1 MKLDQSKGIG
11 GLLKQGHTTQEGVDE
26 AVSKNIEAAKQLGR
40 IVHSSMGPNGMVRRR
55 AVDPR
60 GARASP
66 RRRRALVRASLSRAR
81 ARGARGDR
89 PSQPL
94 SSLSRLRARRARAPQ
109 NKLVINHLEKT
120 IVTSDCATIVRE
132 LEVAHPA
139 ARMITLAAE
148 MQEQEAGDGTN
159 LVIAFASE
167 LLKHSEDLLRQ
178 GLHPSEIVEGFKAA
192 QAKCLELLP
201 SCVCHEVRDLRDVKQ
216 LAEIVTPV
224 VCAKQPGYEGVL
236 APIIAEACTMVMP
249 PASSGKKPSVNSDSV
264 RIAKLPGSSIGMS
277 RVMQGMVVLR
287 DTETTIKSLAN
298 AKVCAFGCGLEQSQT
313 ESKGTVLL
321 RNADELLN
329 YNNTEEAHL
338 EGVIKSIADSGVG
351 LAIVGGSISE
361 MALHFLE
368 KHKVAALKIQSK
380 WELRRLCMSTGA
392 TAMVRLGA
400 PTPEEMGSLATLDVQ
415 EVGGR
420 KITVL
425 TQGAG
430 DDSRIATIVLRASTN
445 SMLSDLE
452 RACDDGINTVKALC
466 KDARCVAG
474 GGATE
479 IELAHQI
486 QTFGKASSGLDQ
498 YAIGKFGEALECVPR
513 VLAENSGRDAI
524 KVLSALYDAHKKGE
538 KGAGVHVDDGS
549 VVDQAAAGVH
559 DSLFVKESAINL
571 AADAAITVLRVDL
584 IIMAK
589 AAGGPKAPP
598 QGGPDA

>member
-11 GLLKQGHTTQEGVDE
+11 SLLKQGHTTQEGVDE

-40 IVHSSMGPNGMVRRR
+40 IVHSSMGPNGM
-55 AVDPR
+55 
-60 GARASP
+60 
-66 RRRRALVRASLSRAR
+66 
-81 ARGARGDR
+81 
-89 PSQPL
+89 
-94 SSLSRLRARRARAPQ
+94 

-159 LVIAFASE
+159 LVIAFAAE

-201 SCVCHEVRDLRDVKQ
+201 SCVCHEVKDLRDVAQ
-216 LAEIVTPV
+216 LSAVVTPV
-224 VCAKQPGYEGVL
+224 VCAKQPGYEDVL
-236 APIIAEACTMVMP
+236 APLIAEACKMVMP
-249 PASSGKKPSVNSDSV
+249 PAASGKKAAVNIDSV
-264 RIAKLPGSSIGMS
+264 RVAKLPGSSVGMS

-425 TQGAG
+425 TQGAD

-486 QTFGKASSGLDQ
+486 QA
-498 YAIGKFGEALECVPR
+498 FGEALECVPR

-538 KGAGVHVDDGS
+538 KGAGVSVDDGS

>member
-11 GLLKQGHTTQEGVDE
+11 SLLKQGHTTQEGVDE

-40 IVHSSMGPNGMVRRR
+40 IVHSSMGPNGM
-55 AVDPR
+55 
-60 GARASP
+60 
-66 RRRRALVRASLSRAR
+66 
-81 ARGARGDR
+81 
-89 PSQPL
+89 
-94 SSLSRLRARRARAPQ
+94 

-264 RIAKLPGSSIGMS
+264 RIAKLPGASIGMS

-287 DTETTIKSLAN
+287 DTETTIKSLTN
-298 AKVCAFGCGLEQSQT
+298 AKVCAFGCGLEQAQT

-338 EGVIKSIADSGVG
+338 EGVIRSIADSGVG

-368 KHKVAALKIQSK
+368 KHKVA
-380 WELRRLCMSTGA
+380 
-392 TAMVRLGA
+392 
-400 PTPEEMGSLATLDVQ
+400 
-415 EVGGR
+415 GR

-538 KGAGVHVDDGS
+538 KGAGVHADDGS